1 MCDFKPGDEVV
12 RISFGD
18 APFASDWPH
27 DPCAD
32 RVGVTATV
40 SGVFEASP
48 GVYGLFLQEF
58 WTDAPGGFAA
68 IAWRKVQR
76 RNSSLTIE
84 AFMTMPG
91 GFEEPRRAPAKK
103 RERV

>member
-12 RISFGD
+12 CVFAGPWWCTDTSGPTSGPRRDSVWTVESLDLCEEYGTTIGLIGWPGD
-18 APFASDWPH
+18 S
-27 DPCAD
+27 
-32 RVGVTATV
+32 
-40 SGVFEASP
+40 
-48 GVYGLFLQEF
+48 
-58 WTDAPGGFAA
+58 FAA
-68 IAWRKVQR
+68 ECFRKAQP
-76 RNSSLTIE
+76 RNDRLTIE